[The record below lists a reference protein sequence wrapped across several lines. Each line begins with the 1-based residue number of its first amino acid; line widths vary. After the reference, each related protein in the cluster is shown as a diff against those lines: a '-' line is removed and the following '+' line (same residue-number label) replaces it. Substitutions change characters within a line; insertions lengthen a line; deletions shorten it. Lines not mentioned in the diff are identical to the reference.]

1 MKLPFEAF
9 DDEKKKSII
18 FDYDFDLK
26 LTDGSDVNRYP
37 TEKKGLLSREES
49 SHEEKKKYF

>member
-1 MKLPFEAF
+1 MKQPFEAF

-37 TEKKGLLSREES
+37 TEKKGLLSLKES